1 MIDVKLIKW
10 KLCSYFKNLVFN
22 FSWFLVWKKKGE
34 REFKRV
40 IMVEGVYEDF
50 VLMNV
55 IGKVGEKKLFRLSI
69 FVV

>member
-1 MIDVKLIKW
+1 
-10 KLCSYFKNLVFN
+10 
-22 FSWFLVWKKKGE
+22 
-34 REFKRV
+34 
-40 IMVEGVYEDF
+40 MVEGVYEDF